1 GVIPVGVIPASPVIL
16 TAMRQGSSLAGLIEN
31 DRWAVIHAHSGTLAL
46 EWARDLRPD
55 IIIIDPDLPDMP
67 GVDVCRALHGDLRIG
82 HNVPILLLARD
93 KPSAEQRVMALRA
106 GAWDFLCSPADP
118 AELSLKLQTYLQ
130 AKRNID
136 VALAEGPA
144 DPLSG
149 LHSRPVLARRARELG
164 ALMSRR
170 HGALACVVFSLEVDP
185 SEARVGHLLVRSV
198 RLSDVVGLL
207 SSTEFGIIAAG
218 TDRSGAVKLARRV
231 GGVLRASVDDGNVVV
246 PGRTL
251 KVGYDAVA
259 NLSYT
264 PVDPAELL
272 VRAAAAVRQGEPEA
286 DASWILRA
294 VQPHKGEHGV
304 AHRAVTVTT
313 VSDGGGRT
321 GT

>member
-1 GVIPVGVIPASPVIL
+1 MGVIPASPVIL
-16 TAMRQGSSLAGLIEN
+16 TAMRQESSLASLLEG
-31 DRWAVIHAHSGTLAL
+31 DRWAVIHAHTGTLAL

-55 IIIIDPDLPDMP
+55 IIIVDPDLPDMA
-67 GVDVCRALHGDLRIG
+67 GVDLCRALHGDLRIG

-93 KPSAEQRVMALRA
+93 KPSAEQRVTALRA
-106 GAWDFLCSPADP
+106 GAWDFVRYPADP
-118 AELSLKLQTYLQ
+118 GELSLKLQTYLQ

-170 HGALACVVFSLEVDP
+170 HGALACVVFSLDVDP
-185 SEARVGHLLVRSV
+185 SEARVGHLLVRAV
-198 RLSDVVGLL
+198 RLSDVVGVL
-207 SSTEFGIIAAG
+207 SSTEYGLIAPG
-218 TDRSGAVKLARRV
+218 TDHAGAITLARRV
-231 GGVLRASVDDGNVVV
+231 SGVLRASVDDGNVIV

-251 KVGYDAVA
+251 RVGYDAVA

-272 VRAAAAVRQGEPEA
+272 MRAAAAVRQGEPEA
-286 DASWILRA
+286 GAAWVYRA
-294 VQPHKGEHGV
+294 AIPHKGERGV
-304 AHRAVTVTT
+304 PHRRGAAVAA
-313 VSDGGGRT
+313 SDSLARPGS
-321 GT
+321 